1 MKAKLLLDD
10 GFFDRNNVDGYFD
23 DVIKFIKK
31 YFLDDI
37 VLFYPYC
44 NPGNIWMKKN
54 FSAIIER
61 KIVNSGKYDVWDLNL
76 LKEYEEMDNNLLKN
90 YSSGF
95 VKKIK

>member
-37 VLFYPYC
+37 VLFYPY
-44 NPGNIWMKKN
+44 
-54 FSAIIER
+54 FS
-61 KIVNSGKYDVWDLNL
+61 
-76 LKEYEEMDNNLLKN
+76 
-90 YSSGF
+90 
-95 VKKIK
+95 